1 MPVIAEEQE
10 LHFPDDNNPNK
21 DQPKEIMSPKER
33 EVFEVERKKLHEK
46 LKAMSPEERE
56 EYREESLE
64 DEKIVLREQRL
75 AEIMKDMTP
84 EEREK
89 FLAILANK
97 EVLSKE
103 RRKRRREKKKREQNN
118 KEP

>member
-1 MPVIAEEQE
+1 MPVIAEGQE

-21 DQPKEIMSPKER
+21 DQPKEIMSP
-33 EVFEVERKKLHEK
+33 
-46 LKAMSPEERE
+46 EERE

-64 DEKIVLREQRL
+64 DERTALADEKIVLREQRL
-75 AEIMKDMTP
+75 AEIMEDMTP
-84 EEREK
+84 AEREK